1 MKKYIA
7 LKVIIIFILFH
18 SQGLISQELYGGIE
32 IGSKGVKMSVI
43 NVQNIKKGK
52 YEVVD
57 FWTENVAI
65 AKGIA
70 IDGKLAANDID
81 NAFNVVVKNYTKLL
95 KEYKIEEKNAFIVVS
110 SGVGM
115 AKNIDVLLQKLYVF
129 TNVNVAIIS
138 SETEAKLLLK
148 GCIPPKEYSN
158 SLILDIGGGNTKG
171 GYVEEF
177 NNDNDI
183 LIFYPITLDLG
194 TVTFTEEINKK
205 AKTDSLTEFNELLFK
220 ALPEL
225 TEKTDHLYQ
234 QSPQLFK
241 KENLYMS
248 GGAVWAFYTLYKGS
262 GAIANFNPFE
272 IKDVEAYNT
281 MIKTDY
287 TKFEAL
293 ASQNKDVEK
302 VLKTYSQKHL
312 IAANSLLLTL
322 LEKMP
327 DIKSKKIYFTK
338 QGQMAWLLS
347 YIADSAKRAK
357 NIH

>member
-1 MKKYIA
+1 MKKYIV
-7 LKVIIIFILFH
+7 LKVIIIFIFLVSPSLF
-18 SQGLISQELYGGIE
+18 SQEHYAGIE
-32 IGSKGVKMSVI
+32 VGSKGVKMSVI

-65 AKGIA
+65 AKGIS

-81 NAFNVVVKNYTKLL
+81 TAFDVVVKNYTKLI
-95 KEYKIEEKNAFIVVS
+95 KEYKIDEKNIFIVVS

-115 AKNIDVLLQKLYVF
+115 AENVDVLLQRLYVF
-129 TNVNVAIIS
+129 TNINVGIIT

-148 GCIPPKEYSN
+148 GCIPPKEYSD

-171 GYVEEF
+171 GYVEKF
-177 NNDNDI
+177 NEDDI
-183 LIFYPITLDLG
+183 LIFYPVTLDLG
-194 TVTFTEEINKK
+194 TVTFTEKINKK
-205 AKTDSLTEFNELLFK
+205 GKTNSIAEFNEVLST

-225 TEKTDHLYQ
+225 REQTDHLYQ
-234 QSPQLFK
+234 QNPKIFNK
-241 KENLYMS
+241 DNIYMS
-248 GGAVWAFYTLYKGS
+248 GGAVWAFYTLYKGNS
-262 GAIANFNPFE
+262 AVENFSPFE
-272 IKDVEAYNT
+272 VKDVEAYDT

-287 TKFEAL
+287 AKFEAL
-293 ASQNKDVEK
+293 ATQNKDVEK
-302 VLKTYSQKHL
+302 VLKTYSQKYL

-322 LEKMP
+322 LQKMP

>member
-7 LKVIIIFILFH
+7 LKVIIIFIFLIP
-18 SQGLISQELYGGIE
+18 SNLISQELYAGIE
-32 IGSKGVKMSVI
+32 IGSKGVKMSII
-43 NVQNIKKGK
+43 NVQNIRKGK

-70 IDGKLAANDID
+70 VDGKLAPNDID
-81 NAFNVVVKNYTKLL
+81 TAFDVVVKNYTKLL
-95 KEYKIEEKNAFIVVS
+95 KEYKIEEKNIFIVVS

-115 AKNIDVLLQKLYVF
+115 AENVDILLQRLYVF
-129 TNVNVAIIS
+129 TNINVAIIS
-138 SETEAKLLLK
+138 ADTEAKLLLK
-148 GCIPPKEYSN
+148 GCMPPKEYSD

-171 GYVEEF
+171 GYVEKFSEE
-177 NNDNDI
+177 DI
-183 LIFYPITLDLG
+183 LMFYPVTLDLG
-194 TVTFTEEINKK
+194 TVTFTEKINKK
-205 AKTDSLTEFNELLFK
+205 AKTNTITEFNELLSA

-225 TEKTDHLYQ
+225 KEQTDRLYK
-234 QSPQLFK
+234 QSPK
-241 KENLYMS
+241 ISNKENIYMS
-248 GGAVWAFYTLYKGS
+248 GGAVWAFYTLYKGN
-262 GAIANFNPFE
+262 GAVENFNLFE

-281 MIKTDY
+281 MIKTDFA
-287 TKFEAL
+287 KFEAL
-293 ASQNKDVEK
+293 ATQNKDVEK
-302 VLKTYSQKHL
+302 VLKTYSQKYL
-312 IAANSLLLTL
+312 IAANTLLLTL

>member
-1 MKKYIA
+1 MKKNIA
-7 LKVIIIFILFH
+7 FIAIIIFVFLLP
-18 SQGLISQELYGGIE
+18 SSLISQELFAGIE

-43 NVQNIKKGK
+43 NVQNIKRGK

-70 IDGKLAANDID
+70 IDKKLAETDIE
-81 NAFNVVVKNYTKLL
+81 NAFNVAVKNYTKLI
-95 KEYKIEEKNAFIVVS
+95 KEYKIEEKNIFIVVS

-115 AKNIDVLLQKLYVF
+115 AENVDILLQKLYVF
-129 TNVNVAIIS
+129 TNINVGIITA
-138 SETEAKLLLK
+138 ETEAKLLLK
-148 GCIPPKEYSN
+148 GCIPPKEYEN

-177 NNDNDI
+177 SEEDI
-183 LIFYPITLDLG
+183 LLFYPLTLDLG
-194 TVTFTEEINKK
+194 TVTFTEKISKNGK
-205 AKTDSLTEFNELLFK
+205 ANSIAEFNDLLVSS
-220 ALPEL
+220 LPEL
-225 TEKTDHLYQ
+225 REQTDNLYKK
-234 QSPQLFK
+234 SPKAFNK
-241 KENLYMS
+241 KNVYMS
-248 GGAVWAFYTLYKGS
+248 GGAVWAFYTLYKGKS
-262 GAIANFNPFE
+262 AIENFSPFE
-272 IKDVEAYNT
+272 IKDVADYNT

-287 TKFEAL
+287 AKFEAL
-293 ASQNKDVEK
+293 ALQNKDVEK
-302 VLKTYSQKHL
+302 VLKTYSQKYL

-327 DIKSKKIYFTK
+327 DVKSKNIYFTK

>member
-7 LKVIIIFILFH
+7 LKVIIIFIFLIP
-18 SQGLISQELYGGIE
+18 SNLISQELYAGIE
-32 IGSKGVKMSVI
+32 IGSKGVKMSII
-43 NVQNIKKGK
+43 NVQNIRKGK

-70 IDGKLAANDID
+70 VDRKLAAADID
-81 NAFNVVVKNYTKLL
+81 IAFDVVVKNYTKLV
-95 KEYKIEEKNAFIVVS
+95 KEYKIDEKKIFIVVS

-115 AKNIDVLLQKLYVF
+115 AENVDVLLQRLYVF
-129 TNVNVAIIS
+129 TNINVGIIT

-148 GCIPPKEYSN
+148 GCIPPKEYAD

-171 GYVEEF
+171 GYVEKF
-177 NNDNDI
+177 NEDDI
-183 LIFYPITLDLG
+183 LIFYPVTLDLG
-194 TVTFTEEINKK
+194 TVTFTEKINKK
-205 AKTDSLTEFNELLFK
+205 AKTNSVAEFNELLAA

-225 TEKTDHLYQ
+225 REQTDRLYQ
-234 QSPQLFK
+234 QSPKIFNK
-241 KENLYMS
+241 DNVYMS
-248 GGAVWAFYTLYKGS
+248 GGAVWAFYTLYKGN
-262 GAIANFNPFE
+262 GTIENFNPFDV
-272 IKDVEAYNT
+272 KDVEAYNT

-287 TKFEAL
+287 AKFEAL
-293 ASQNKDVEK
+293 ATQNKDVEK
-302 VLKTYSQKHL
+302 VLKTYSQKYL
-312 IAANSLLLTL
+312 IAANALLLTL

>member
-1 MKKYIA
+1 MKKHIV
-7 LKVIIIFILFH
+7 LKAIIIFIFCIP
-18 SQGLISQELYGGIE
+18 SSIIAQELYAGIE
-32 IGSKGVKMSVI
+32 IGSKGVKMSII

-65 AKGIA
+65 AKGIS
-70 IDGKLAANDID
+70 IDGKLAENDIET
-81 NAFNVVVKNYTKLL
+81 AFNVVVKNYTKML
-95 KEYKIEEKNAFIVVS
+95 KENKIKEKNIFIVVS

-115 AKNIDVLLQKLYVF
+115 AKNVDILLHRLYVF
-129 TNVNVAIIS
+129 TNINVAIIS
-138 SETEAKLLLK
+138 SDTEAKLLLK
-148 GCIPPKEYSN
+148 GCIPPKEYSD

-177 NNDNDI
+177 NDDDI
-183 LIFYPITLDLG
+183 LIFYPVTLDLG
-194 TVTFTEEINKK
+194 TVTFTEKINKK
-205 AKTDSLTEFNELLFK
+205 AKTDSVTEFNELLTA

-225 TEKTDHLYQ
+225 KEQTDRLYQ
-234 QSPQLFK
+234 QSPKIFNK
-241 KENLYMS
+241 DNVYMS
-248 GGAVWAFYTLYKGS
+248 GGAVWAFYTLYKGKD
-262 GAIANFNPFE
+262 ALNFSPFE

-287 TKFEAL
+287 AKFEAL
-293 ASQNKDVEK
+293 ALQNKDVEK
-302 VLKTYSQKHL
+302 VLKTYSQKYL

-357 NIH
+357 DIH

>member
-7 LKVIIIFILFH
+7 LKVIVIFIFLIPP
-18 SQGLISQELYGGIE
+18 SLISQELYAGIE
-32 IGSKGVKMSVI
+32 VGSKGVKMSII

-52 YEVVD
+52 YEVID

-65 AKGIA
+65 AKGISV
-70 IDGKLAANDID
+70 DGKLAEHDID
-81 NAFNVVVKNYTKLL
+81 TAFDVVVKNYTKLL
-95 KEYKIEEKNAFIVVS
+95 KEFKIEEKNIFIVVS

-115 AKNIDVLLQKLYVF
+115 AQNVDILLQRLYVF
-129 TNVNVAIIS
+129 TNINVGIITAD
-138 SETEAKLLLK
+138 TEARLLLK
-148 GCIPPKEYSN
+148 GCIPPKEYSD

-171 GYVEEF
+171 GYVEQF
-177 NNDNDI
+177 NEDDI
-183 LIFYPITLDLG
+183 LIFYPVTLDLG
-194 TVTFTEEINKK
+194 TVTFTEKISKK
-205 AKTDSLTEFNELLFK
+205 AKTSSIEEFNELLSA

-225 TEKTDHLYQ
+225 REQTDRLYQ
-234 QSPQLFK
+234 QSPK
-241 KENLYMS
+241 IANKDKIYMS
-248 GGAVWAFYTLYKGS
+248 GGAVWAFYTLYKGNA
-262 GAIANFNPFE
+262 AIENFSPFE

-287 TKFEAL
+287 AKLEIL
-293 ASQNKDVEK
+293 ATQNKDVEK
-302 VLKTYSQKHL
+302 VLKTYSQKYL
-312 IAANSLLLTL
+312 IAANTLLLTL

-347 YIADSAKRAK
+347 YIADSARRAK

>member
-1 MKKYIA
+1 MRKSIA
-7 LKVIIIFILFH
+7 LKAIILFVF
-18 SQGLISQELYGGIE
+18 LIPSSLIAQELFAGIE

-81 NAFNVVVKNYTKLL
+81 TAFDVVVKNYTKLL
-95 KEYKIEEKNAFIVVS
+95 KEYKIEEKHIFIVVS

-115 AKNIDVLLQKLYVF
+115 AKNIDILLQRLYVF
-129 TNVNVAIIS
+129 TNINVAIIT
-138 SETEAKLLLK
+138 SETEGKLLLK
-148 GCIPPKEYSN
+148 GCIPPKEYSD

-177 NNDNDI
+177 NNDDI
-183 LIFYPITLDLG
+183 LVFYPLTLDLG
-194 TVTFTEEINKK
+194 TVTFTEKINKK
-205 AKTDSLTEFNELLFK
+205 AKNNSIKEFNELLVS

-225 TEKTDHLYQ
+225 RAETDRLYQ
-234 QSPQLFK
+234 QSPKLSK
-241 KENLYMS
+241 KDNIYMS
-248 GGAVWAFYTLYKGS
+248 GGAVWAFYTLYKGK
-262 GAIANFNPFE
+262 GAVENFNPFE
-272 IKDVEAYNT
+272 IKEVEDYNT

-287 TKFEAL
+287 AKFEAL

-302 VLKTYSQKHL
+302 VLKTYSQKYL
-312 IAANSLLLTL
+312 ISANAILLTL

-327 DIKSKKIYFTK
+327 DVKSKKIYFTK

-357 NIH
+357 NIQ

>member
-7 LKVIIIFILFH
+7 LKIIIIFIFLIPP
-18 SQGLISQELYGGIE
+18 SLISQELYAGIE
-32 IGSKGVKMSVI
+32 VGSKGVKMSII

-65 AKGIA
+65 AKGIS
-70 IDGKLAANDID
+70 IDGKLAENDID
-81 NAFNVVVKNYTKLL
+81 TAFNVVVKNYTKLV
-95 KEYKIEEKNAFIVVS
+95 KEFKIEEKNIFIVVS

-115 AKNIDVLLQKLYVF
+115 AQNVDILLHRLYVF
-129 TNVNVAIIS
+129 TNINVGIITAD
-138 SETEAKLLLK
+138 TEAKLLLK
-148 GCIPPKEYSN
+148 GCIPPKEYSD

-171 GYVEEF
+171 GYVEHF
-177 NNDNDI
+177 NEDDI
-183 LIFYPITLDLG
+183 LVFYPVTLDLG
-194 TVTFTEEINKK
+194 TVTFTEKISKK
-205 AKTDSLTEFNELLFK
+205 AKTNSIDEFNELLLT

-225 TEKTDHLYQ
+225 KEQTDRLYEK
-234 QSPQLFK
+234 SPKIFNK
-241 KENLYMS
+241 DNVYMS
-248 GGAVWAFYTLYKGS
+248 GGAVWAFYTLYKGN
-262 GAIANFNPFE
+262 GAIENFSPFE
-272 IKDVEAYNT
+272 VKDVEAYNT

-287 TKFEAL
+287 AKFEAL
-293 ASQNKDVEK
+293 ATQNKDVEK
-302 VLKTYSQKHL
+302 VLKTYSQKYL

>member
-7 LKVIIIFILFH
+7 LKVIVIFIFLIPP
-18 SQGLISQELYGGIE
+18 SLISQELYAGIE
-32 IGSKGVKMSVI
+32 VGSKGVKMSII

-52 YEVVD
+52 YEVID

-65 AKGIA
+65 AKGISV
-70 IDGKLAANDID
+70 DGKLAEHDID
-81 NAFNVVVKNYTKLL
+81 TAFDVVVKNYTKLL
-95 KEYKIEEKNAFIVVS
+95 KEFKIEEKNIFIVVS

-115 AKNIDVLLQKLYVF
+115 AQNVDILLQRLYVF
-129 TNVNVAIIS
+129 TNINVGIITAD
-138 SETEAKLLLK
+138 TEARLLLK
-148 GCIPPKEYSN
+148 GCIPPKEYSD

-171 GYVEEF
+171 GYVEQF
-177 NNDNDI
+177 NEDDI
-183 LIFYPITLDLG
+183 LIFYPVTLDLG
-194 TVTFTEEINKK
+194 TVTFTEKISKK
-205 AKTDSLTEFNELLFK
+205 AKTNSIEEFNELLSA

-225 TEKTDHLYQ
+225 REQTDRLYQ
-234 QSPQLFK
+234 QSPK
-241 KENLYMS
+241 IANKDKIYMS
-248 GGAVWAFYTLYKGS
+248 GGAVWAFYTLYKGNA
-262 GAIANFNPFE
+262 AIENFSPFE

-287 TKFEAL
+287 AKLEIL
-293 ASQNKDVEK
+293 ATQNKDVEK
-302 VLKTYSQKHL
+302 VLKTYSQKYL
-312 IAANSLLLTL
+312 IAANTLLLTL

-347 YIADSAKRAK
+347 YIADSARRAK

>member
-7 LKVIIIFILFH
+7 LKAIIIFIFLI
-18 SQGLISQELYGGIE
+18 SPSLISQELYAGIE

-52 YEVVD
+52 YEVVN

-70 IDGKLAANDID
+70 LDGKLAANDID
-81 NAFNVVVKNYTKLL
+81 TTFNVVVKNYTKLL
-95 KEYKIEEKNAFIVVS
+95 KEYKIEEKNIFIVVS

-115 AKNIDVLLQKLYVF
+115 AKNIDILLQRLYVF
-129 TNVNVAIIS
+129 TNVNVTIIS

-148 GCIPPKEYSN
+148 GCIPPKEYSD

-171 GYVEEF
+171 GYVMELDDE
-177 NNDNDI
+177 DI
-183 LIFYPITLDLG
+183 LKFYPITLDLG
-194 TVTFTEEINKK
+194 TVTFTEGINKK
-205 AKTDSLTEFNELLFK
+205 GKADSITEFNELLSK
-220 ALPEL
+220 EMPEL
-225 TEKTDHLYQ
+225 REKIDLLYL
-234 QSPQLFK
+234 QSPQIFS
-241 KENLYMS
+241 KEKIYMS
-248 GGAVWAFYTLYKGS
+248 GGSVWAFYTLYKGN
-262 GAIANFNPFE
+262 GAVANFSPFE
-272 IKDVEAYNT
+272 IKDVQAYDT

-287 TKFEAL
+287 AKFEAL

-312 IAANSLLLTL
+312 IATNSLLLTL
-322 LEKMP
+322 LEKIP
-327 DIKSKKIYFTK
+327 DAKSKKIYFTK

>member
-1 MKKYIA
+1 MKKCIA
-7 LKVIIIFILFH
+7 LKVIIIFIFLI
-18 SQGLISQELYGGIE
+18 SPSLISQELYAGIE

-70 IDGKLAANDID
+70 VDKKLADNDID
-81 NAFNVVVKNYTKLL
+81 TAFNVVVKNYTKLL
-95 KEYKIEEKNAFIVVS
+95 KENKIEEKNIFIVVS

-115 AKNIDVLLQKLYVF
+115 AENVDILLQRLYVF
-129 TNVNVAIIS
+129 TNINVGIITA
-138 SETEAKLLLK
+138 ETEAKLLLK

-171 GYVEEF
+171 GYVEKFSE
-177 NNDNDI
+177 DDI
-183 LIFYPITLDLG
+183 LIFYPVTLDLG
-194 TVTFTEEINKK
+194 TVTFTEKINKK
-205 AKTDSLTEFNELLFK
+205 AKTNSITEFNELLSA

-225 TEKTDHLYQ
+225 REQTDHLYQ
-234 QSPQLFK
+234 QSPKIFNK
-241 KENLYMS
+241 DNIYMS
-248 GGAVWAFYTLYKGS
+248 GGAVWAFYTLYKGN
-262 GAIANFNPFE
+262 GAIENFSPFE
-272 IKDVEAYNT
+272 VKDVQAYNT
-281 MIKTDY
+281 MLETDY
-287 TKFEAL
+287 AKFEAL
-293 ASQNKDVEK
+293 APQNKDVEK
-302 VLKTYSQKHL
+302 VLKTYSQKYL
-312 IAANSLLLTL
+312 LAANSLLLTL

>member
-7 LKVIIIFILFH
+7 LKVIIIFIFLIPP
-18 SQGLISQELYGGIE
+18 SLISQELYAGIE
-32 IGSKGVKMSVI
+32 VGSKGVKMSVI

-70 IDGKLAANDID
+70 VDGKLAENDID
-81 NAFNVVVKNYTKLL
+81 TAFNVVVKNYTKLL
-95 KEYKIEEKNAFIVVS
+95 KEHKIEEKNIFIVVS

-115 AKNIDVLLQKLYVF
+115 AENVDVLLQKLYVF
-129 TNVNVAIIS
+129 TNINVGIIS
-138 SETEAKLLLK
+138 AQTEAKLLLK
-148 GCIPPKEYSN
+148 GCIPPKEYSD

-171 GYVEEF
+171 GYVEKF
-177 NNDNDI
+177 DDDDI
-183 LIFYPITLDLG
+183 LIFYPVTLDLG
-194 TVTFTEEINKK
+194 TVTFTEKINKK
-205 AKTDSLTEFNELLFK
+205 AKNNSVAEFNELLSA

-225 TEKTDHLYQ
+225 KEQTDLLYK
-234 QSPQLFK
+234 QSPKIFN
-241 KENLYMS
+241 KEKVYMS
-248 GGAVWAFYTLYKGS
+248 GGAVWAFYTLYKGNA
-262 GAIANFNPFE
+262 AIENFSPFE

-287 TKFEAL
+287 AKFEAL

-302 VLKTYSQKHL
+302 VLKTYSQKYL

>member
-1 MKKYIA
+1 MKKKIV
-7 LKVIIIFILFH
+7 LKAIIVVVFFIP
-18 SQGLISQELYGGIE
+18 SYLISQELYAGIE

-43 NVQNIKKGK
+43 NVKNIKKGK

-70 IDGKLAANDID
+70 IDGKLAANDIETV
-81 NAFNVVVKNYTKLL
+81 FNVTVKNYTKLL
-95 KEYKIEEKNAFIVVS
+95 KEYKIEEKNIFIVVS

-115 AKNIDVLLQKLYVF
+115 ATNIDILLKRLYVF
-129 TNVNVAIIS
+129 TNINVAIIS
-138 SETEAKLLLK
+138 AEMEAKLLLK
-148 GCIPPKEYSN
+148 GCIPPKEYSD
-158 SLILDIGGGNTKG
+158 SVILDIGGGNTKG

-177 NNDNDI
+177 NNDDI
-183 LIFYPITLDLG
+183 LVFYPLTLDLG
-194 TVTFTEEINKK
+194 TVTFTEKINKK
-205 AKTDSLTEFNELLFK
+205 AKNNSINEFNELLFN

-225 TEKTDHLYQ
+225 REQIDRLCQK
-234 QSPQLFK
+234 SPKISNK
-241 KENLYMS
+241 KNVYMS
-248 GGAVWAFYTLYKGS
+248 GGAVWAFYTLYKERS
-262 GAIANFNPFE
+262 AIENFSPFE
-272 IKDVEAYNT
+272 IKEVVDYNN

-287 TKFEAL
+287 AKFEVL
-293 ASQNKDVEK
+293 GGQNKEIEK

-312 IAANSLLLTL
+312 IAGNAILLTL
-322 LEKMP
+322 LEKIP

-347 YIADSAKRAK
+347 YIADSAKRTK

>member
-7 LKVIIIFILFH
+7 LKVIVIFLF
-18 SQGLISQELYGGIE
+18 LIPPSLFSQELYAGIE
-32 IGSKGVKMSVI
+32 VGSKGVKMSVI
-43 NVQNIKKGK
+43 NVQNIKRGK

-65 AKGIA
+65 AKGIS

-81 NAFNVVVKNYTKLL
+81 IAFDVVVKNYTKLL
-95 KEYKIEEKNAFIVVS
+95 KEFKIQEKNIFIVVS

-115 AKNIDVLLQKLYVF
+115 AKNVDILLQRLYVF
-129 TNVNVAIIS
+129 TNINVGIVTS
-138 SETEAKLLLK
+138 DTEAKLLLK

-183 LIFYPITLDLG
+183 LMFYPVTLDLG
-194 TVTFTEEINKK
+194 TVTFTEKISKK
-205 AKTDSLTEFNELLFK
+205 AKTNSIEEFNELLTN

-225 TEKTDHLYQ
+225 REQTDRLYQ
-234 QSPQLFK
+234 QSPKIFNK
-241 KENLYMS
+241 DNLYMS

-262 GAIANFNPFE
+262 AAIDNFSPFE
-272 IKDVEAYNT
+272 IKDVETYNT

-287 TKFEAL
+287 AKFEAL

-302 VLKTYSQKHL
+302 VLKTYSQKYL
-312 IAANSLLLTL
+312 IGANQLLLTL

-347 YIADSAKRAK
+347 YIADSARRAK
-357 NIH
+357 NIQ

>member
-1 MKKYIA
+1 MKKYIV
-7 LKVIIIFILFH
+7 LKIIIIFIFLIPP
-18 SQGLISQELYGGIE
+18 SLISQELYAGIE
-32 IGSKGVKMSVI
+32 VGSKGVKMSII

-65 AKGIA
+65 AKGIS
-70 IDGKLAANDID
+70 IDGKLAENDID
-81 NAFNVVVKNYTKLL
+81 TAFNVVVKNYTKLV
-95 KEYKIEEKNAFIVVS
+95 KEFKIEEKNIFIVVS

-115 AKNIDVLLQKLYVF
+115 AQNVDILLHRLYVF
-129 TNVNVAIIS
+129 TNINVGIITAD
-138 SETEAKLLLK
+138 TEAKLLLK
-148 GCIPPKEYSN
+148 GCIPPKEYSD

-171 GYVEEF
+171 GYVEHF
-177 NNDNDI
+177 NEDDI
-183 LIFYPITLDLG
+183 LVFYPVTLDLG
-194 TVTFTEEINKK
+194 TVTFTEKISKK
-205 AKTDSLTEFNELLFK
+205 AKTNSIDEFNELLLT

-225 TEKTDHLYQ
+225 KEQTDRLYEK
-234 QSPQLFK
+234 SPKIFNK
-241 KENLYMS
+241 DNVYMS
-248 GGAVWAFYTLYKGS
+248 GGAVWAFYTLYKGN
-262 GAIANFNPFE
+262 GAIENFSPFE
-272 IKDVEAYNT
+272 VKDVEAYNT

-287 TKFEAL
+287 AKFEAL
-293 ASQNKDVEK
+293 ATQNKDVEK
-302 VLKTYSQKHL
+302 VLKTYSQKYL

>member
-7 LKVIIIFILFH
+7 LKLIIVFVFFI
-18 SQGLISQELYGGIE
+18 SPGLIAQELFAGIE
-32 IGSKGVKMSVI
+32 VGSKGVKMSVI

-70 IDGKLAANDID
+70 IDGKLADADID
-81 NAFNVVVKNYTKLL
+81 TAFNVVVKNYTKLL
-95 KEYKIEEKNAFIVVS
+95 KDFKVEEKNIFIVVS

-115 AKNIDVLLQKLYVF
+115 AENIDVLLQRLYVF
-129 TNVNVAIIS
+129 TNINVAIVT

-148 GCIPPKEYSN
+148 GCIPPKEYFD

-171 GYVEEF
+171 GYVEKF
-177 NNDNDI
+177 DDDDI
-183 LIFYPITLDLG
+183 LKFYPITLDLG
-194 TVTFTEEINKK
+194 TVTFTEKINKK
-205 AKTDSLTEFNELLFK
+205 AKTNSIAEFNDLLSA

-225 TEKTDHLYQ
+225 TEQTDCLYQ
-234 QSPQLFK
+234 ESPKIFN
-241 KENLYMS
+241 KENIYMS
-248 GGAVWAFYTLYKGS
+248 GGAVWAFYTLYKGN
-262 GAIANFNPFE
+262 GATENFSPFE
-272 IKDVEAYNT
+272 VKDVEAYDA

-287 TKFEAL
+287 AKFEAL
-293 ASQNKDVEK
+293 ALQNKDVGK
-302 VLKTYSQKHL
+302 VLKTYSQKYL

-322 LEKMP
+322 LKKMP
-327 DIKSKKIYFTK
+327 EIKSKKIYFTK